1 MLISRGFVWKNRFFY
16 VILHPNVW
24 DVCQPWGSHAIIL
37 IYIVS
42 GMSSTKKNNKDI
54 LLMLLKSC
62 RFIFSIL
69 AVVSMLWACG
79 NGRTGLSESN
89 ADTLELNEFKKYV
102 YETRMKLLYEH
113 TYDTANIPVADSI
126 YRKAEMLNSD
136 WCKLRALELKYYVYV
151 ADPAKEKEFLEA
163 IDEYLE
169 IAASSPEYQ
178 QELYDGTYAKVEY
191 LIDLKRY
198 ISAQEI
204 VRDLMKKAETSKFSE
219 GLYLCNYLMGCIYQ
233 HRGDHSMAIP
243 YLKKAEEYGKTDSM
257 HVSLVSRE
265 LSMCYQAIKKYDEA
279 LSFARRCWSYA
290 NNKVYK
296 IFGEYTYLTALYESG
311 NEAEFVKAYEAS
323 AIRMG
328 DVDAVLPEHMQLG
341 LQARL
346 AVCRKEW
353 DKAEAIASRIDNDE
367 ERLNELFTVNLRKGD
382 YKKAFEVK
390 LRIAEMNDSMRSV
403 MQTNDLNEMEVRLG
417 NSRLKIEADELK
429 LTNQRIMNVSVIV
442 ALVFV
447 MIIVALGAVFFVRN
461 RASRYKRKAIEERE
475 LFYRNVTH
483 QLRTPMTV
491 VLGMVEQLKQHIPED
506 DVVGR
511 ESLEAAHR
519 QSDHLLELIKKL
531 IAASKEGEMVEL
543 SDTASPS
550 ALPRREGTLSPRDEG
565 KVSKVF
571 SNDGY
576 ERENV
581 ISSSP
586 LGERMPTGLERGS
599 ILVAE
604 DNDDVAM
611 LVCNMLRDKGYEVSR
626 AVDGQEAL
634 EMLREELPDML
645 ITDIAMPRMD
655 GLELMRNVRDDD
667 TMCCLPIVVV
677 SARVEDHERLEGIS
691 AGAEVYLAKPFIN
704 EELLL
709 IVEKLL
715 EQRRRLRRMFT
726 NSRSDDETSR
736 QIPEVDVEFF
746 KDINKLI
753 DDNLISGDVSTSF
766 LADRLRTSISTLNR
780 RLKNMSGLTATVYIR
795 NRRILMAKRLLETTD
810 QPVSEIEVQCGFNT
824 SGHFSR
830 VFKAETG
837 LSPVDY
843 RLNLKAKGKS

>member
-1 MLISRGFVWKNRFFY
+1 
-16 VILHPNVW
+16 
-24 DVCQPWGSHAIIL
+24 
-37 IYIVS
+37 
-42 GMSSTKKNNKDI
+42 
-54 LLMLLKSC
+54 MLLKSC
-62 RFIFSIL
+62 RLIFTIL
-69 AVVSMLWACG
+69 TVVCMLGACG
-79 NGRTGLSESN
+79 NGKSGVSKST
-89 ADTLELNEFKKYV
+89 ADTLELNEFKNYV

-126 YRKAEMLNSD
+126 YREADRLNSD
-136 WCKLRALELKYYVYV
+136 WCKLRALKYYVYV
-151 ADPAKEKEFLEA
+151 ADPTKEKLFLET
-163 IDEYLE
+163 IDEYLK

-191 LIDLKRY
+191 LIDMKRY

-204 VRDLMKKAETSKFSE
+204 VRDLMKKAETSKYAE

-233 HRGDHSMAIP
+233 SRGDHSMAIP
-243 YLKKAEEYGKTDSM
+243 YLKNAEQYGINDSM

-265 LSMCYQAIKKYDEA
+265 LSISYQAIKKYDEA
-279 LSFARRCWSYA
+279 IAFARRCWAFA

-296 IFGEYTYLTALYESG
+296 VFGEYTYLIALYESG
-311 NEAEFVKAYEAS
+311 NETEFMKAYEAS
-323 AIRMG
+323 AIHRG
-328 DVDAVLPEHMQLG
+328 DIDDVLPEHMQLG

-346 AVCRKEW
+346 AACRQEW
-353 DKAEAIASRIDNDE
+353 DRAEEIASRIDNEE
-367 ERLNELFTVNLRKGD
+367 ERLNELFTVSLRKGD
-382 YKKAFEVK
+382 YKKAFEMQS
-390 LRIAEMNDSMRSV
+390 RIADFNDSVRSV
-403 MQTNDLNEMEVRLG
+403 MQTNDLNEMEARLG
-417 NSRLKIEADELK
+417 NSRLRIEADELK
-429 LTNQRIMNVSVIV
+429 LTNQRIMNVSVVV
-442 ALVFV
+442 ALIFL
-447 MIIVALGAVFFVRN
+447 MIIIALGAVFFVRH
-461 RASRYKRKAIEERE
+461 RASRYKRKATEERE

-519 QSDHLLELIKKL
+519 QSDNLLELIKKL

-543 SDTASPS
+543 SDTASPPT
-550 ALPRREGTLSPRDEG
+550 LPRREGAANALRESVSNKDNLSVESAHSTPAPSLRGRAGGEADG
-565 KVSKVF
+565 SVS
-571 SNDGY
+571 
-576 ERENV
+576 
-581 ISSSP
+581 
-586 LGERMPTGLERGS
+586 S
-599 ILVAE
+599 ILLAE

-611 LVCNMLRDKGYEVSR
+611 LICNMLRDNGYSVTR

-655 GLELMRNVRDDD
+655 GLELMRSVRADD

-677 SARVEDHERLEGIS
+677 SARVEDHERLDGIS

-709 IVEKLL
+709 VVEKLL
-715 EQRRRLRRMFT
+715 EQRRRLRKMFT

-736 QIPEVDVEFF
+736 QIPEADVNFF
-746 KDINKLI
+746 NDINKLI
-753 DDNLISGDVSTSF
+753 DDNLISGEVSTSF
-766 LADRLRTSISTLNR
+766 LADKLSTSVSTLNR
-780 RLKNMSGLTATVYIR
+780 RLKNMSGLTANIYIR
-795 NRRILMAKRLLETTD
+795 NRRLLVAKRLLEKTD
-810 QPVSEIEVQCGFNT
+810 LTVSEIEVQCGFNT

-837 LSPVDY
+837 LSPIDY
-843 RLNLKAKGKS
+843 RQNQKGKK

>member
-1 MLISRGFVWKNRFFY
+1 
-16 VILHPNVW
+16 
-24 DVCQPWGSHAIIL
+24 
-37 IYIVS
+37 
-42 GMSSTKKNNKDI
+42 
-54 LLMLLKSC
+54 MLLKSC
-62 RFIFSIL
+62 RLIFTIL
-69 AVVSMLWACG
+69 TVVCMLGACG
-79 NGRTGLSESN
+79 NGKSGVSKST
-89 ADTLELNEFKKYV
+89 ADTLELNEFKNYV

-126 YRKAEMLNSD
+126 YREADRLNSD

-151 ADPAKEKEFLEA
+151 ADPTKEKLFLET
-163 IDEYLE
+163 IDEYLK

-191 LIDLKRY
+191 LIDMKRY

-204 VRDLMKKAETSKFSE
+204 VRDLMKKAETSKYAE

-233 HRGDHSMAIP
+233 SRGDHSMAIP
-243 YLKKAEEYGKTDSM
+243 YLKNAEQYGINDSM

-265 LSMCYQAIKKYDEA
+265 LSISYQAIKKYDEA
-279 LSFARRCWSYA
+279 IAFARRCWAFA

-296 IFGEYTYLTALYESG
+296 VFGEYTYLIALYESG
-311 NEAEFVKAYEAS
+311 NETEFMKAYEAS
-323 AIRMG
+323 AIHRG
-328 DVDAVLPEHMQLG
+328 DIDDVLPEHMQLG

-346 AVCRKEW
+346 AACRQEW
-353 DKAEAIASRIDNDE
+353 DRAEEIASRIDNEE
-367 ERLNELFTVNLRKGD
+367 ERLNELFTVSLRKGD
-382 YKKAFEVK
+382 YKKAFEMQS
-390 LRIAEMNDSMRSV
+390 RIADFNDSVRSV
-403 MQTNDLNEMEVRLG
+403 MQTNDLNEMEARLG
-417 NSRLKIEADELK
+417 NSRLRIEADELK
-429 LTNQRIMNVSVIV
+429 LTNQRIMNVSVVV
-442 ALVFV
+442 ALIFL
-447 MIIVALGAVFFVRN
+447 MIIIALGAVFFVRH
-461 RASRYKRKAIEERE
+461 RASRYKRKATEERE

-519 QSDHLLELIKKL
+519 QSDNLLELIKKL

-543 SDTASPS
+543 SDTASHSPS
-550 ALPRREGTLSPRDEG
+550 PVTNVTPSPQGARERLPLSAHNDVIGNANITLAPWGEDARRAGEGPQAG
-565 KVSKVF
+565 
-571 SNDGY
+571 
-576 ERENV
+576 
-581 ISSSP
+581 
-586 LGERMPTGLERGS
+586 GEAESVS
-599 ILVAE
+599 ILLAE

-611 LVCNMLRDKGYEVSR
+611 LICNMLRDEGYNVSR

-655 GLELMRNVRDDD
+655 GLELMRNVRADE

-709 IVEKLL
+709 IVNKLL
-715 EQRRRLRRMFT
+715 EQRKRLRKMFA
-726 NSRSDDETSR
+726 NSKSDDETSK
-736 QIPEVDVEFF
+736 QLPEVDVEFF

-753 DDNLISGDVSTSF
+753 DANLISGDVSTSF
-766 LADRLRTSISTLNR
+766 LADKLNTSVSTLNR
-780 RLKNMSGLTATVYIR
+780 RLKNMSGLTATTYIR

-810 QPVSEIEVQCGFNT
+810 QTVSEIEVQCGFNT

-837 LSPVDY
+837 ISPLDY
-843 RLNLKAKGKS
+843 RHQSRNQ

>member
-1 MLISRGFVWKNRFFY
+1 M
-16 VILHPNVW
+16 
-24 DVCQPWGSHAIIL
+24 SH
-37 IYIVS
+37 
-42 GMSSTKKNNKDI
+42 
-54 LLMLLKSC
+54 KSC
-62 RFIFSIL
+62 RLIFSI
-69 AVVSMLWACG
+69 AVFACMLFACG
-79 NGRTGLSESN
+79 RGGDKTSLSDVDSV
-89 ADTLELNEFKKYV
+89 ELNDFKNYV

-126 YRKAEMLNSD
+126 YREADRLNSD

-151 ADPAKEKEFLEA
+151 ADPSKEKEFFEA
-163 IDEYLE
+163 IDEYLK
-169 IAASSPEYQ
+169 IASSAPEYQ

-191 LIDLKRY
+191 LIERKKF

-204 VRDLMKKAETSKFSE
+204 VRDLMRKAETSEYSE

-233 HRGDHSMAIP
+233 HRGDYSMSIP
-243 YLKKAEEYGKTDSM
+243 YLKKAEEYAKNDSM

-265 LSMCYQAIKKYDEA
+265 LSVCYQAIKKHDEA
-279 LSFARRCWSYA
+279 LAMARRCCDYA
-290 NNKVYK
+290 CNRVYK
-296 IFGEYTYLTALYESG
+296 VFGEYTYLTSLFESG
-311 NEAEFVKAYEAS
+311 KEAEFVKAYQSS
-323 AIRMG
+323 AICTG
-328 DVDAVLPEHMQLG
+328 NVDDVMPIHMQQG

-346 AVCRKEW
+346 AVCQKDW
-353 DKAEAIASRIDNDE
+353 DKAEAIASKIDMED
-367 ERLNELFTVNLRKGD
+367 ERLGELFTLYLRKGD
-382 YKKAFEVK
+382 YKKAFETK
-390 LRIAEMNDSMRSV
+390 LRIGEMNDSVRSA
-403 MQTNDLNEMEVRLG
+403 MQTDDLNEMEARLG

-429 LTNQRIMNVSVIV
+429 LANQRMMTVSVIV
-442 ALVFV
+442 ALVLV
-447 MIIVALGAVFFVRN
+447 IIIIALGAVFFVR
-461 RASRYKRKAIEERE
+461 RRSSRYKRKAMEERE

-491 VLGMVEQLKQHIPED
+491 VLGMVEQLKQHIPEN
-506 DVVGR
+506 DVVGH

-519 QSDHLLELIKKL
+519 QSDNLLQLIKKL

-543 SDTASPS
+543 SDTASHSPS
-550 ALPRREGTLSPRDEG
+550 PVTNVTPSPQGAKERLPLSAHNDVIGNANITLAPWGEDARRAGEGPQAGGEAEG
-565 KVSKVF
+565 
-571 SNDGY
+571 
-576 ERENV
+576 
-581 ISSSP
+581 
-586 LGERMPTGLERGS
+586 LS
-599 ILVAE
+599 ILLAE

-611 LVCNMLRDKGYEVSR
+611 LICNMLRDNGYNVSR

-655 GLELMRNVRDDD
+655 GLELMRNVRADE

-709 IVEKLL
+709 IVDKLL
-715 EQRRRLRRMFT
+715 EQRKRLRKMFA
-726 NSRSDDETSR
+726 NSKSDDETSK
-736 QIPEVDVEFF
+736 QLPEVDVEFF

-753 DDNLISGDVSTSF
+753 DANLISGDVSTSF
-766 LADRLRTSISTLNR
+766 LADKLNTSVSTLNR
-780 RLKNMSGLTATVYIR
+780 RLKNMSGLTATTYIR

-810 QPVSEIEVQCGFNT
+810 QTVSEIEVQCGFNT

-837 LSPVDY
+837 ISPLDY
-843 RLNLKAKGKS
+843 RHQSRNQ

>member
-1 MLISRGFVWKNRFFY
+1 
-16 VILHPNVW
+16 
-24 DVCQPWGSHAIIL
+24 
-37 IYIVS
+37 
-42 GMSSTKKNNKDI
+42 
-54 LLMLLKSC
+54 
-62 RFIFSIL
+62 
-69 AVVSMLWACG
+69 MLWACG
-79 NGRTGLSESN
+79 NGKTGVSKST
-89 ADTLELNEFKKYV
+89 ADTLELNEFKHYV

-126 YRKAEMLNSD
+126 YREADRLNSD

-151 ADPAKEKEFLEA
+151 ADPTKEKEFLEA

-204 VRDLMKKAETSKFSE
+204 VRDLMKKAETSKYSE

-233 HRGDHSMAIP
+233 SRGDHSMAIP
-243 YLKKAEEYGKTDSM
+243 YLKNAQQYGINDSM

-265 LSMCYQAIKKYDEA
+265 LSVSYQAIKKYDEA
-279 LSFARRCWSYA
+279 LSFARRCWAFA

-296 IFGEYTYLTALYESG
+296 VFGEYTYLIALYESG
-311 NEAEFVKAYEAS
+311 NEAEFEKAYEAS
-323 AIRMG
+323 AIRRG
-328 DVDAVLPEHMQLG
+328 DIDAVLPEHMQLG
-341 LQARL
+341 LQTRL
-346 AVCRKEW
+346 AACRKEW
-353 DKAEAIASRIDNDE
+353 DRAEAIASRIDNEE
-367 ERLNELFTVNLRKGD
+367 ERLSELFTINLRKGD
-382 YKKAFEVK
+382 YKRAFETQS
-390 LRIAEMNDSMRSV
+390 RIAEINDSVRSV
-403 MQTNDLNEMEVRLG
+403 MQTNDLNEMEARLG

-442 ALVFV
+442 ALIFL
-447 MIIVALGAVFFVRN
+447 MIIIALGAVFFVRR
-461 RASRYKRKAIEERE
+461 RASRYKRKATEERE

-519 QSDHLLELIKKL
+519 QSDNLLELIKKL

-543 SDTASPS
+543 SDLAQTDTATASPH
-550 ALPRREGTLSPRDEG
+550 ALPRKGGAANALKADS
-565 KVSKVF
+565 
-571 SNDGY
+571 SNDLIHK
-576 ERENV
+576 NN
-581 ISSSP
+581 SSSECAHSVP
-586 LGERMPTGLERGS
+586 APYLRGRAGGEAEAPS
-599 ILVAE
+599 ILIAE
-604 DNDDVAM
+604 DNDDVSM
-611 LVCNMLRDKGYEVSR
+611 LICNMLRDKGYEVSR

-634 EMLREELPDML
+634 EMLHEDLPDML

-715 EQRRRLRRMFT
+715 EQRRRLRKMFT
-726 NSRSDDETSR
+726 NSKSDDETSK
-736 QIPEVDVEFF
+736 QIPEADVEFF
-746 KDINKLI
+746 NDINKLI
-753 DDNLISGDVSTSF
+753 DDNLVSGEVSTSF
-766 LADRLRTSISTLNR
+766 LADKLSTSISTLNR
-780 RLKNMSGLTATVYIR
+780 RLKNMSGLTANIYIR

-810 QPVSEIEVQCGFNT
+810 LTVSEIEVQCGFNT
-824 SGHFSR
+824 TGHFSR
-830 VFKAETG
+830 VFKTETG
-837 LSPVDY
+837 LSPIDY
-843 RLNLKAKGKS
+843 RQNLKGRK